1 MPRKSPPRSRAPRA
15 KSSRAK
21 QPIDNGTPANGARLW
36 APWRYQYIRTA
47 GKSDSCI
54 FCFGQLDAEERKRR
68 LVVYEGDDAVVMLN
82 RYPYNNGHLMVAPR
96 RHVASPELLTREER
110 AVIAELVSECCVQLR
125 QALNPSGLNV
135 GANLGRSAGA
145 GIADHMHWHIVPRW
159 DGDTNFMPV
168 LASTRVLSQ
177 GLESSF
183 DTLAPLFKRPARI

>member
-1 MPRKSPPRSRAPRA
+1 MARKSPSRTRAPRD
-15 KSSRAK
+15 KSSIA
-21 QPIDNGTPANGARLW
+21 NHASANGLRLW

-47 GKSDSCI
+47 GAKSESCI
-54 FCFGQLDAEERKRR
+54 FCFGKLDGSARKRR
-68 LVVYEGDDAVVMLN
+68 LVVYAGDHALVMLN

-110 AVIAELVSECCVQLR
+110 GIIAELVSECCVRLR
-125 QALNPSGLNV
+125 KALNPSGLNV

-145 GIADHMHWHIVPRW
+145 GIADHMHCHIVPRW

-177 GLESSF
+177 DLESSF
-183 DTLAPLFKRPARI
+183 EMLAPLFKVMNSAEP

>member
-1 MPRKSPPRSRAPRA
+1 MPRKSPPRGRAPRV
-15 KSSRAK
+15 KSNSDEAA
-21 QPIDNGTPANGARLW
+21 PANGMRLW

-47 GKSDSCI
+47 GAKTESCI
-54 FCFGQLDAEERKRR
+54 FCFGEIDETERRQR
-68 LVVYEGDDAVVMLN
+68 LIVHVDEHALVMLN

-110 AVIAELVSECCVQLR
+110 GTIAELISECCGKLR
-125 QALNPSGLNV
+125 EALNPSGLNV

-145 GIADHMHWHIVPRW
+145 GIADHMHWHLVPRW

-177 GLESSF
+177 DLESSF
-183 DTLAPLFKRPARI
+183 QTLEPLFKTIDAKLM

>member
-1 MPRKSPPRSRAPRA
+1 MARKPLKRVRAPRTE
-15 KSSRAK
+15 
-21 QPIDNGTPANGARLW
+21 TPTEENSVAGGMRLW

-47 GKSDSCI
+47 GAKQESCI
-54 FCFGQLDAEERKRR
+54 FCFGDIDSDERKRR
-68 LVVYEGDDAVVMLN
+68 LIVHVDADALVMLN

-110 AVIAELVSECCVQLR
+110 GDIAELVSECCVQLR
-125 QALNPSGLNV
+125 KALNPSGLNV

-177 GLESSF
+177 DLESSF
-183 DTLAPLFKRPARI
+183 AMLSPLFKSSG

>member
-1 MPRKSPPRSRAPRA
+1 MARKPPKSTKRVRAPRA
-15 KSSRAK
+15 KPASD
-21 QPIDNGTPANGARLW
+21 DNTPANGLRLW

-47 GKSDSCI
+47 GAKSDSCI
-54 FCFGQLDAEERKRR
+54 FCFGDIDEGERKRR
-68 LVVYEGDDAVVMLN
+68 LVVHVEPHALVMLN

-96 RHVASPELLTREER
+96 RHLASPELLTREER
-110 AVIAELVSECCVQLR
+110 GIIAELVSECCVQLR
-125 QALNPSGLNV
+125 KALNPSGLNL

-177 GLESSF
+177 DLESSF
-183 DTLAPLFKRPARI
+183 EALSPLFKEREAP

>member
-1 MPRKSPPRSRAPRA
+1 MARKIPPRSRAPRV
-15 KSSRAK
+15 KSAHH
-21 QPIDNGTPANGARLW
+21 DGTPANGARLW

-47 GKSDSCI
+47 GAKSDSCI
-54 FCFGQLDAEERKRR
+54 FCFGELDIEERKHR
-68 LVVYEGDDAVVMLN
+68 LIVYTGRDALVMLN

-110 AVIAELVSECCVQLR
+110 GIIAELVSECCVQLR
-125 QALNPSGLNV
+125 KALNPSGLNV

-145 GIADHMHWHIVPRW
+145 GIAEHMHCHIVPRW

-177 GLESSF
+177 DLESSF
-183 DTLAPLFKRPARI
+183 QMLAPLFKAIDAQLI

>member
-1 MPRKSPPRSRAPRA
+1 MARKSSKNLKRRAPRT
-15 KSSRAK
+15 KPPSDDKVS
-21 QPIDNGTPANGARLW
+21 ANGLRLW

-47 GKSDSCI
+47 GATKDSCI
-54 FCFGQLDAEERKRR
+54 FCCGNIAEDERKRR
-68 LVVYEGDDAVVMLN
+68 LIVHVDPHALVMLN

-110 AVIAELVSECCVQLR
+110 GIIAELISECCVQLR
-125 QALNPSGLNV
+125 AALNPSGLNL

-168 LASTRVLSQ
+168 LVSTRVLSQ
-177 GLESSF
+177 DLESSF
-183 DTLAPLFKRPARI
+183 DTLAPLFKAIESR